1 MSQIETKAD
10 TTATAK
16 PAAQVQTAV
25 MAQQNVKGPAKKKA
39 GPLVYCGPTVKGV
52 AKQFTVY
59 TNGLP
64 ATLEKYMEEHPAA
77 KALTVTMDR
86 FATVREN
93 LRKAGTAEAILFEK
107 LMKG

>member
-1 MSQIETKAD
+1 MSQINTKAD
-10 TTATAK
+10 TGTTVKTTAPVQITV
-16 PAAQVQTAV
+16 AAQKET
-25 MAQQNVKGPAKKKA
+25 KGPAKKKA

-59 TNGLP
+59 TNGVP
-64 ATLEKYMEEHPAA
+64 AALEKYMKEHPAA

-86 FATVREN
+86 FAAVRAN

-107 LMKG
+107 LRKG

>member
-10 TTATAK
+10 TGAAVKSTAPVQITAADQK
-16 PAAQVQTAV
+16 E
-25 MAQQNVKGPAKKKA
+25 VKGPAKKKA

-64 ATLEKYMEEHPAA
+64 AALEKYMKEHPAA

-86 FATVREN
+86 FAAVRAN

-107 LMKG
+107 LRKG